1 MTVAKRQKVLNHLL
15 FLPLLLLLLRDIM
28 IEIMKSV
35 DLINASSNHHSLPH
49 SKNHNDDYSGATG
62 G

>member
-15 FLPLLLLLLRDIM
+15 FLPLLLLLRDIM
-28 IEIMKSV
+28 IEIMERV

-49 SKNHNDDYSGATG
+49 SKNHNDYSGATG